1 MTSFVHSPTSVEEAV
16 GLLSSIE
23 GARPIAG
30 GASLVAMM
38 NARLVEPSCVV
49 SFEHID
55 GLRGVALEPDG
66 AVRIGAMTR
75 HRETAAS
82 PHLKGAHA
90 LLSQAASVI
99 ANRPVRNMG
108 TLGGA
113 LANADP
119 AADYLPAL
127 RCLDAEIEIAGPTG
141 RRLAPMSGFIVGW
154 YETALEPGEIITAIR
169 LPALPPGP
177 TLYRKLARVSGD
189 YATISC
195 AARLEGH
202 GPSAMARIAIG
213 GCGPGPLR
221 DEAGEQALRGSLGDS
236 AAVAALGASLQALSD
251 PIDDV
256 RGTAE
261 YRRRLI
267 PRVVA
272 AAILQ
277 LLEAR
282 ADG

>member
-1 MTSFVHSPTSVEEAV
+1 MTPFVHSPISIDEAV
-16 GLLSSIE
+16 GLLSSID
-23 GARPIAG
+23 GALPIAG

-49 SFEHID
+49 SFERID
-55 GLRGVALEPDG
+55 GLRGVTVDPDG
-66 AVRIGAMTR
+66 GVRIGAMTR
-75 HRETAAS
+75 HRESAAS
-82 PHLKGAHA
+82 PQLVGAHA
-90 LLSQAASVI
+90 LLKQAASVI

-113 LANADP
+113 LGNADP

-141 RRLAPMSGFIVGW
+141 RRSAPMSSFIVGW
-154 YETALEPGEIITAIR
+154 YETALEPGEIVVAVR
-169 LPALPPGP
+169 LPPLPPGQ

-195 AARLEGH
+195 AVRLEGH
-202 GPSAMARIAIG
+202 GSGATARVAIG
-213 GCGPGPLR
+213 ACGPGPLR
-221 DEAGEQALRGSLGDS
+221 DETAEEALRGALADPS
-236 AAVAALGASLQALSD
+236 AVAALGEALQALSD

-256 RGTAE
+256 RGSAD

-267 PRVVA
+267 PRVA
-272 AAILQ
+272 AAVIHELV
-277 LLEAR
+277 EGR